1 MNTYEI
7 MTILHVI
14 FTITALVSG
23 LVAIITNPKGG
34 EVHKK
39 SGRYYYY
46 SYLGVILFGFLMIT
60 IKFNIFFFALTLFG
74 TYLVI
79 AGNYYA
85 KKSDKIIAK
94 NWWILSLLIL
104 TVFVYV
110 IDAVFV
116 IYNLEQI
123 GFGWTTVRLTFG
135 VIALA
140 TLIIELT
147 IKRNRILLHATT
159 MLLSFI
165 PLINGLLAR
174 VSPSEYIWV
183 TWIFGYV
190 VFIPLI
196 VIWFKTSKKL
206 QILLK

>member
-1 MNTYEI
+1 MKTYEI
-7 MTILHVI
+7 LTLLHVI

-23 LVAIITNPKGG
+23 LIAIIANPKGG

-46 SYLGVILFGFLMIT
+46 SYIGVVLFGFLMLS
-60 IKFNIFFFALTLFG
+60 IKFKIFFFALTLFG
-74 TYLVI
+74 TYLIV

-85 KKSDKIIAK
+85 KKSEKIIAK
-94 NWWILSLLIL
+94 NWWILSLLIV
-104 TVFVYV
+104 TVFVYF

-116 IYNLEQI
+116 IYNIKQI
-123 GFGWTTVRLTFG
+123 GFGWTTVRLTFA
-135 VIALA
+135 VIALC
-140 TLIIELT
+140 TLIFEFIA
-147 IKRNRILLHATT
+147 KRNRVLLHAAL

-174 VSPSEYIWV
+174 ISLSEYTWV
-183 TWIFGYV
+183 AWIFGYV

-206 QILLK
+206 QVFLK

>member
-1 MNTYEI
+1 MKTYEI
-7 MTILHVI
+7 LTLLHVF
-14 FTITALVSG
+14 FTIIALVSG
-23 LVAIITNPKGG
+23 LIAIISNPKGG
-34 EVHKK
+34 KVHKK

-46 SYLGVILFGFLMIT
+46 SYIGVILFGFLMLS
-60 IKFNIFFFALTLFG
+60 IKFKIFFFALTLFG
-74 TYLVI
+74 TYLIV
-79 AGNYYA
+79 AGNHYA
-85 KKSDKIIAK
+85 RKSEKIAAK
-94 NWWILSLLIL
+94 NWWILSLLIV
-104 TVFVYV
+104 TVFVYLV
-110 IDAVFV
+110 DAVFV
-116 IYNLEQI
+116 FYNLEQF

-140 TLIIELT
+140 TLIIELS

-183 TWIFGYV
+183 TWILGYV

-196 VIWFKTSKKL
+196 VVWFNTSKKL
-206 QILLK
+206 QVLLK

>member
-1 MNTYEI
+1 MKTYEI
-7 MTILHVI
+7 LTLLHVI

-23 LVAIITNPKGG
+23 LIAIIANPKGG

-46 SYLGVILFGFLMIT
+46 SYIGVILFGFLMLS
-60 IKFNIFFFALTLFG
+60 IKFKIFFFALTLFG
-74 TYLVI
+74 TYLIV

-85 KKSDKIIAK
+85 KKNEKIIAK
-94 NWWILSLLIL
+94 NWWLLSLLIV
-104 TVFVYV
+104 TVFVYL

-116 IYNLEQI
+116 IYNIESI
-123 GFGWTTVRLTFG
+123 GFGWTTVRLTFAI
-135 VIALA
+135 IAFC
-140 TLIIELT
+140 TLIFELN
-147 IKRNRILLHATT
+147 IKRNRILLHATM

-183 TWIFGYV
+183 TWIFGFV
-190 VFIPLI
+190 VFMPLI

-206 QILLK
+206 QVFLK